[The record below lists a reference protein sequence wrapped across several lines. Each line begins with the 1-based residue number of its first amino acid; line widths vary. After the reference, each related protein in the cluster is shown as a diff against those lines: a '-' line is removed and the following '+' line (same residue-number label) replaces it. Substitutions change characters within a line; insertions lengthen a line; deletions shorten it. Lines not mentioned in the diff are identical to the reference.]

1 MALWKFTSSVLGWEE
16 QGYCLSKAICS
27 KPTHTCVYLLIFPPS
42 FRGKKGF
49 DHVHMFGLWVTRS
62 AGDAQPGGAA
72 MQSRSCFPRRDQGW
86 RHHGLLPAP
95 AAAASH
101 PARLLQA
108 AQCRPWLQCCCRC
121 SGRDARSPPA
131 LILLRTSITRSQAGL
146 MTVSEWNCI
155 LMSDNLCLLFP
166 PQIPPNTLA
175 HSDAHRSTSWEAG
188 RPRCG
193 TGEPNR
199 TCEREDQR
207 L

>member
-1 MALWKFTSSVLGWEE
+1 
-16 QGYCLSKAICS
+16 
-27 KPTHTCVYLLIFPPS
+27 
-42 FRGKKGF
+42 
-49 DHVHMFGLWVTRS
+49 MFGLWVTRS

-121 SGRDARSPPA
+121 AGRDARSPPA
-131 LILLRTSITRSQAGL
+131 LIPLRTSITGSQAGL
-146 MTVSEWNCI
+146 MTVTEWNCI
-155 LMSDNLCLLFP
+155 LMSDNLCLFFP